1 MILENKEE
9 WVWNEGNIGSEN
21 ECETRGTLIWNWLT
35 LFFPMFPFDPPCKH
49 QKTKGFLMF
58 SGGSERNIGKEM
70 VRVPQVSMNT
80 IFNFN
85 SDKIGF

>member
-1 MILENKEE
+1 
-9 WVWNEGNIGSEN
+9 
-21 ECETRGTLIWNWLT
+21 
-35 LFFPMFPFDPPCKH
+35 MFPFDPPCKH